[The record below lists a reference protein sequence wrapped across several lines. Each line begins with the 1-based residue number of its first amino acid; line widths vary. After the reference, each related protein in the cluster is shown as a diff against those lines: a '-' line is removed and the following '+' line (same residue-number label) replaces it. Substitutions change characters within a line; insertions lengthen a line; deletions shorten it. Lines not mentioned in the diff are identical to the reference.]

1 MKNGLEIAVGLKIPA
16 CCGYFL
22 ADLRDRQI
30 NGDFSK
36 KKVAELGSLKN
47 QKKFAL
53 LGLISTVF
61 TFSAKD

>member
-30 NGDFSK
+30 NGNFFK

-47 QKKFAL
+47 
-53 LGLISTVF
+53 
-61 TFSAKD
+61 